1 MGIKHLNRYL
11 QNNCH
16 NGIKKNS
23 FWELSGKKIAIDTS
37 IYLYRFLGEDALL
50 ENLYLMIATF
60 REYNIIPLFV
70 FDGKP
75 PKEKNALIMERK
87 EMKQRAKDQYNKLE
101 DKLIQADVDDNE
113 RNEITDSMNQLKK
126 QFIRLHHT
134 HIEKAK
140 ALIQTMGISYIEAP
154 CEADEL
160 CAKLV
165 LKHKVYACLSED
177 MDLFVYGCPRVLR
190 YLSLLHKSVVMYD
203 LNIILNELHVSMDDF
218 RNICIVSGTDY
229 NINKNTS
236 LFKTLKLFNKYKQ
249 SFIQNTIYNTIHNN
263 NEKNDSAHVNKN
275 NNSANKKIK
284 EKNKK
289 GKNKKGKNK
298 KNNDIKKP
306 ICFIDWLHENTDYIE
321 NIYEI
326 YNTTALFDLSTFKYM
341 NLIDNIKVVN
351 SSINRPNLINIMKEE
366 DFVFVS

>member
-1 MGIKHLNRYL
+1 MGIKHLNKYL

-23 FWELSGKKIAIDTS
+23 FCELSGKKIAIDTS

-87 EMKQRAKDQYNKLE
+87 EMKQRAKDEYNKLE
-101 DKLIQADVDDNE
+101 DKLVQADVDDNE

-126 QFIRLHHT
+126 QFIRF
-134 HIEKAK
+134 
-140 ALIQTMGISYIEAP
+140 SYIEAP

-249 SFIQNTIYNTIHNN
+249 SFIQNTIYNTIHNIN
-263 NEKNDSAHVNKN
+263 DKNDGTHVNNN